1 MWEMNGA
8 ASTVPVLAWECVS
21 VLDPSSP
28 QDVEGDTEAPH
39 ALSPVGHHGLGGCQ
53 DPCVFSS

>member
-1 MWEMNGA
+1 MA
-8 ASTVPVLAWECVS
+8 ATAATAVMSARERVS

-28 QDVEGDTEAPH
+28 QDAERDTK
-39 ALSPVGHHGLGGCQ
+39 ALSPVGQRGLGGCQ